1 MIFINLNQYLF
12 FLFMQYFNLYFNLS
26 DIKVIIYGSRKFL
39 FTFHM
44 FIFDLVYPVLLIFF
58 VLNFLIKPF
67 LIIYIF
73 MIILQFFFNINLV
86 NRLFVYL

>member
-39 FTFHM
+39 FAFRM
-44 FIFDLVYPVLLIFF
+44 FIFDLFYPVLLIFF